1 MRHLLILAICLP
13 TIVWSEDTTDV
24 SISNLVRAETDH
36 MFRTNMDNLGLAV
49 GELGHMREAT
59 TPDNQ
64 PVIRMNQDTLYSAV
78 LLDLSEP
85 VEVTL
90 PDADGRYISMHVI
103 NQDHFMYAEATP
115 GTYQITEEDL
125 GTPFGFIAF
134 RTFVDVTDPDD
145 IAAAQA
151 AQDGIVV
158 SGGGTGPF
166 EAPNWNTE
174 QLAVARQAVSDLALL
189 GTDSAR
195 AFGRTKND
203 VDPVQYLVGALSGWG
218 GLPPEAA
225 IYLLEAVDANDGET
239 PHAVTVKNVPVRAFW
254 SVTVYNGSGFLEAND
269 LGVNSYNGNT
279 AEAAEDGSVTLHF
292 GGCEDGRKNCLP
304 ITPDWNYAIRL
315 YEPEEAILNGS
326 WTFPRIEPVK
336 SPE

>member
-1 MRHLLILAICLP
+1 MKKLLLTVALTLP
-13 TIVWSEDTTDV
+13 TGVWAEDMVDV
-24 SISNLVRAETDH
+24 TVDTLVRAETDH
-36 MFRTNMDNLGLAV
+36 MFRTNMANLGLAV

-64 PVIRMNQDTLYSAV
+64 PVIRMNQDTLYSGI

-90 PDADGRYISMHVI
+90 PKADGRYISMHVI
-103 NQDHFMYAEATP
+103 NQDHFMYAEAEP
-115 GTYQITEEDL
+115 GTYQITQEDL
-125 GTPFGFIAF
+125 GTRFGFIAF

-166 EAPNWNTE
+166 DAPNWNTE
-174 QLAVARQAVSDLALL
+174 QLATARQAINDLSLL

-195 AFGRTKND
+195 AFGRTKD
-203 VDPVQYLVGALSGWG
+203 EIDPVQFLVGAFSGWG

-225 IYLLEAVDANDGET
+225 IYLLDAVDQNDGET
-239 PHAVTVKNVPVRAFW
+239 PHAVTVKDVPVRAFW
-254 SVTVYNGSGFLEAND
+254 SVTVYNGDGFLEAND
-269 LGVNSYNGNT
+269 LGVNSYNGYT

-292 GGCEDGRKNCLP
+292 GGCDDGRVNCLP
-304 ITPDWNYAIRL
+304 ITSGWNYAIRL
-315 YEPEEAILNGS
+315 YEPEDAILNGN
-326 WTFPRIEPVK
+326 WTFPKLEPIN
-336 SPE
+336 